1 MLGVLQ
7 GFSVIWIVILLGYLL
22 GRFNVLGP
30 DGERILSRLVFFVAT
45 PALMLQTLSRTDLH
59 AVFSTSLLVAAL
71 SAFAASLGYL
81 LVARVVLK
89 RPAGTA
95 LVGAMSSS
103 LVNAAYLGIP
113 IAVYVLGDASFA
125 APVLIFQLAFYT
137 PLFVLL
143 LDSAGSGRRASF
155 RALLGQIPRNPVLIA
170 SLLGLLIAAA
180 GWHPPDL
187 LMQPFTLVGGAA
199 VPGALLAFG
208 ISLFG
213 SKPLQNRDGRADVLL
228 ASAVKLVLQPAV
240 AFLLA
245 RYLLDLQ
252 GHALFA
258 AVVLAALPTA
268 QNVFI
273 VASRY
278 ETGVAL
284 AKDTV
289 LLTTA
294 VGVPILV
301 LVSALLA

>member
-7 GFSVIWIVILLGYLL
+7 GFSVIWVVILVGYLL
-22 GRFNVLGP
+22 GRVDVLGP

-45 PALMLQTLSRTDLH
+45 PALMLQTLSHTDLR

-71 SAFAASLGYL
+71 SAFAASLVYL
-81 LVARVVLK
+81 LVAGVVLK
-89 RPAGTA
+89 RPTGTA
-95 LVGAMSSS
+95 LVGAMSAS

-143 LDSAGSGRRASF
+143 LDNAGRRRRASLWTF
-155 RALLGQIPRNPVLIA
+155 LGQIPRNPVLIA
-170 SLLGLLIAAA
+170 SLLGLLIAAV
-180 GWHPPDL
+180 GWQPPNL
-187 LMQPFTLVGGAA
+187 VMQPFVLLGGAA

-208 ISLFG
+208 ISLHG
-213 SKPLQNRDGRADVLL
+213 SRPLQNSAGRAEVLL
-228 ASAVKLVLQPAV
+228 ASAVKLALQPAV
-240 AFLLA
+240 AFFLA
-245 RYLLDLQ
+245 RYLLDLR

-278 ETGVAL
+278 KSGVAV

>member
-7 GFSVIWIVILLGYLL
+7 GFSVIWIVILIGYVL

-30 DGERILSRLVFFVAT
+30 DGQRILSRLVFFVAT
-45 PALMLQTLSRTDLH
+45 PALMLQTLSRTDLR

-71 SAFAASLGYL
+71 SAFAASLAYL
-81 LVARVVLK
+81 LIGRVLLK
-89 RPAGTA
+89 RSTGTA
-95 LVGAMSSS
+95 LVGAMSAS

-137 PLFVLL
+137 PLFVLMM
-143 LDSAGSGRRASF
+143 DSVSRGRNASF
-155 RALLGQIPRNPVLIA
+155 GAFLIQIPKNPILIA
-170 SLLGLLIAAA
+170 SLLGLLIAGT

-187 LMQPFTLVGGAA
+187 LMQPFVLVGGAA

-208 ISLFG
+208 ISLYG
-213 SKPLQNRDGRADVLL
+213 SKPLQNRLDRGDVLL
-228 ASAVKLVLQPAV
+228 ASAVKLVLQPLV

-245 RYLLDLQ
+245 RYLLDLH

-273 VASRY
+273 TAARY
-278 ETGVAL
+278 ETGVSI

-294 VGVPILV
+294 VGVPVLV